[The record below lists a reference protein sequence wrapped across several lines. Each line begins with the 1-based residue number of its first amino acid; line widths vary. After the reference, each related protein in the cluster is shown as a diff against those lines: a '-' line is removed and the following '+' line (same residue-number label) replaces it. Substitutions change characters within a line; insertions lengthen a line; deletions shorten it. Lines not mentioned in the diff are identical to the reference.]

1 MAAKLSPTMTLREFK
16 REGLASVELTSN
28 ADNIASR
35 LVIEAKGSKLIQQ
48 FDKLAE
54 DRGAASLRFGIDLVK
69 HSEE

>member
-28 ADNIASR
+28 ASR

>member
-1 MAAKLSPTMTLREFK
+1 
-16 REGLASVELTSN
+16 LTSN